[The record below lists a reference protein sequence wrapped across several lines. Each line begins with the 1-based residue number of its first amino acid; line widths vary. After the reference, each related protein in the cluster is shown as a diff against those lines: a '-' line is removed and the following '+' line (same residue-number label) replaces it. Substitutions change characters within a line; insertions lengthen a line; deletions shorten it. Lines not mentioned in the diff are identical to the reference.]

1 LPRRSRSSWPN
12 TTTSIQIVRD
22 RAEILER
29 MSSLARQLDAL
40 THRALAVGVD
50 VEQLAPPPPAPTHGR
65 PPRKGTRKG
74 RRPAREPRRGPAKP
88 RRAPGVRHAN
98 GEGTKEQLLV
108 WLGGRD
114 EPASVVQ
121 MVEALGVHRTS
132 IDQAIAKCNGQLAK
146 VQEARGPKPALYLR
160 ADQLPREGW
169 PHTEREAR
177 AQHVPDWVNP
187 EEERAGAV
195 KRRGEGL
202 REKGAI
208 LPAEAEAEPVEP
220 EEPIEEPTA
229 EPEEVTPDQV
239 EHPEPTEEEPPGWP
253 IWSSAR
259 LGPALGARRAAR
271 RSDRRAARRGSRRR
285 RASDARAQDRWQDP
299 QAERRCLRGAARH
312 RLTLNR
318 KEILTMDRTFIG
330 FVVFFGLGVVWALIS
345 DWRRM
350 AASPPRTHRAA
361 PAPLAQPATTAATK
375 SSRSATST
383 STAR

>member
-1 LPRRSRSSWPN
+1 MLQPLAPP
-12 TTTSIQIVRD
+12 IEEQLAEHHELAEIVRD
-22 RAEILER
+22 RAELLER

-239 EHPEPTEEEPPGWP
+239 EHPEPTEEEAPE
-253 IWSSAR
+253 AD
-259 LGPALGARRAAR
+259 LGERALGLLWEHGALRVEAIAELLDADPVDVARVMRDHKIGGKIR
-271 RSDRRAARRGSRRR
+271 RQND
-285 RASDARAQDRWQDP
+285 
-299 QAERRCLRGAARH
+299 GAY
-312 RLTLNR
+312 
-318 KEILTMDRTFIG
+318 
-330 FVVFFGLGVVWALIS
+330 V
-345 DWRRM
+345 
-350 AASPPRTHRAA
+350 
-361 PAPLAQPATTAATK
+361 AQPVTV
-375 SSRSATST
+375 
-383 STAR
+383 